1 MSNAVANNKAETE
14 AATNSSLKQQSSPNS
29 QPANSSHDAVTKLL
43 NGSLARTNG
52 LTHAASSAVSAAAS
66 GAVSSS
72 STAAAA
78 AAAAASNLL
87 SAVAPTTALP
97 LPPSSNGLQMPYE
110 RYRADDTSYVPI
122 GQFYAGR
129 SVFITGGTGFMGK
142 VLVEKLLRSCPDI
155 RNIYLLIRPK
165 RGQEVSA
172 RLTELLNAPLFES
185 LRREKPKELSKVIP
199 ISGDIT
205 SEELG
210 ISEKDQN
217 LLCRNVSVVF
227 HSAATVKFDEKL
239 KLSVTINMLG
249 TKRLVELCHR
259 MLSLDALIHV
269 STAYCNCDRTDVSE
283 VIYAPPYNPDDI
295 ISLINWLP
303 EDILDQLTPRLIGKR
318 PNTYT
323 FTKALA
329 EHMLLK
335 EAGNLPVAI
344 VRPSIVTASLNEPF
358 AGWVDNF
365 NGPTGLVSALAKGMF
380 RTMMCEKN
388 YVADMVP
395 VDIVINLMIAAAW
408 RTATRK
414 SNNLLIY
421 NCCTGQ
427 RNPIVWSEFV
437 KHAMSSVRKHPL
449 EGCLWYPTGDLR
461 MNRPMNT
468 LNCIVK
474 HFLPAYIL
482 DGVARI
488 MGKKPFVVSVQN
500 KIAKAVECL
509 EYFATR
515 QWRFKDDNVH
525 ALLNTLS
532 PKDREIFVFD
542 VRHINW
548 DKYVE
553 RYVLGFREFLFKQR
567 PESLPASRKRM
578 LRLYYLHQL
587 TKLVAVLLTW
597 RFLMSRSKRLN
608 DLWSAFLDNALKL
621 ARLIPFL

>member
-1 MSNAVANNKAETE
+1 MSHAVANKTETE
-14 AATNSSLKQQSSPNS
+14 AAPNSSLKQSAAP
-29 QPANSSHDAVTKLL
+29 QPANSHDAKLL
-43 NGSLARTNG
+43 NGTLARTNG
-52 LTHAASSAVSAAAS
+52 LTHAASVATSSSGYGSSSAAGSNAGSGGATSSSSSSSAAAV
-66 GAVSSS
+66 ASS
-72 STAAAA
+72 
-78 AAAAASNLL
+78 
-87 SAVAPTTALP
+87 TALP

-110 RYRADDTSYVPI
+110 RFRADDTSYVPI
-122 GQFYAGR
+122 AQFYAGR

-185 LRREKPKELSKVIP
+185 LRQEKPKELSKVIP

-427 RNPIVWSEFV
+427 RNPIIWSEFV
-437 KHAMSSVRKHPL
+437 QHAMTSVRKHPL

-468 LNCIVK
+468 LNCIAK

-488 MGKKPFVVSVQN
+488 MGKKPFVVNVQN

-525 ALLNTLS
+525 ALLHTLS

-587 TKLVAVLLTW
+587 TKVVAVLLTW

-608 DLWSAFLDNALKL
+608 DLWSSFLENALRM